1 MAEGP
6 SLWGTPVCSHA
17 CERAPLGP
25 SSPPRI
31 PLRGQADSA
40 APAAGLRR
48 PFRCSVAWPGLAA
61 TQRILLS
68 DEARFWG
75 NHSASVL
82 SWPMRVG
89 RSPGRLWVSVLL
101 LALSSCP
108 FQHFAVSASPWEGL
122 AQRCQPPAADCPP
135 IAAKPGTRCYSRNLN
150 IQNLSLGVCHES
162 I

>member
-1 MAEGP
+1 MIESELLIHFTLEIGKSMAEGP
-6 SLWGTPVCSHA
+6 SPWGTPVCSHA

-68 DEARFWG
+68 DEASFWG

-89 RSPGRLWVSVLL
+89 EICGKALGFCPVVGPELL
-101 LALSSCP
+101 PLPALCC
-108 FQHFAVSASPWEGL
+108 L
-122 AQRCQPPAADCPP
+122 CQPVGRACPALPAPC
-135 IAAKPGTRCYSRNLN
+135 G
-150 IQNLSLGVCHES
+150 
-162 I
+162 